1 MCQERF
7 YNTKMESD
15 TIFAIIGTMLML
27 GGIVTGIRNFPPAAM
42 LTFLG
47 MGLLH
52 WGKFINLTDNA
63 LIFWGI
69 ASAITWGVA
78 VLSGKE
84 ETSPDLQGNL
94 YLTTG
99 AVAGLLVGMSID
111 ASVMIL
117 SAIVGVVIAQLA
129 FSKTPRGKWI
139 KFSFY
144 NFIHYFCAAGLKTIV
159 TISMAGIAVEGFLI
173 R

>member
-1 MCQERF
+1 MDS
-7 YNTKMESD
+7 N
-15 TIFAIIGTMLML
+15 TIFAVIGIMLML
-27 GGIVTGIRNFPPAAM
+27 GGIATGIRNFPPSAILAY
-42 LTFLG
+42 LG
-47 MGLLH
+47 MALLH

-69 ASAITWGVA
+69 AAAITWGIA
-78 VLSGKE
+78 ILSAKE
-84 ETSPDLQGNL
+84 GARPDIQGNL
-94 YLTTG
+94 YLSIG
-99 AVAGLLVGMSID
+99 GFAGLLVGMSID

-117 SAIVGVVIAQLA
+117 SAIIGTLLGQLA

-139 KFSFY
+139 KFSFF

-159 TISMAGIAVEGFLI
+159 TISLTGIAVEGFLI